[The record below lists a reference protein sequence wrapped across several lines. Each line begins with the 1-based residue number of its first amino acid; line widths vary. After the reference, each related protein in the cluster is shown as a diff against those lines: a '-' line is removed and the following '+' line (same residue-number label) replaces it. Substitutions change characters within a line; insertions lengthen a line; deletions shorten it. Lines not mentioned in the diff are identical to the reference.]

1 MATENISISTHTSL
15 QFQVIKTQNPLKKE
29 SKNLNVLTPKFER
42 HPSAAKLLNSEE
54 QEIKEIPI
62 ISNDG
67 QITPCSAPASCPFTI
82 VLNES
87 GNPLYDKN
95 DNFYIKSNYCNIDK
109 SKTKEKRKQSLVN
122 NVLWAFTPSQLKLDQ
137 KVTECIRKGENF
149 ETINKMFND
158 YLIKKE

>member
-1 MATENISISTHTSL
+1 MATENISMPTQTSL
-15 QFQVIKTQNPLKKE
+15 QFQVIKAQNPLKKE
-29 SKNLNVLTPKFER
+29 SKKLNVLTPKFER
-42 HPSAAKLLNSEE
+42 HPSASKLLNSEE

-67 QITPCSAPASCPFTI
+67 QITSCSAPASCPFTI

-95 DNFYIKSNYCNIDK
+95 DNFYIKSNYCDIDK
-109 SKTKEKRKQSLVN
+109 SKPKEKRKKFLAN
-122 NVLWAFTPSQLKLDQ
+122 NTLWAFTPSQVKLDQ
-137 KVTECIRKGENF
+137 EVTECIRKGENF
-149 ETINKMFND
+149 ETISKVFND